1 MVYREGVN
9 VVASFNIITFYAGK
23 EIVTITESSSQ
34 SSELDASSGSLSSNY
49 ERNPGQL
56 KQSLLLACRC
66 AQVADEFRGE
76 DIVVLDLTKITP
88 EFDFFVITT
97 GKSRR
102 QLHAIIEEA
111 DRMMAEQGSERLGIE
126 GYDTNHW
133 ILQDYGDVV
142 LHVFDDEY
150 REIYDL
156 ERLWGDAEKVDWKAV
171 LESQDAS

>member
-1 MVYREGVN
+1 M
-9 VVASFNIITFYAGK
+9 
-23 EIVTITESSSQ
+23 TITESTSQ
-34 SSELDASSGSLSSNY
+34 NADSGTVSESLSSNY
-49 ERNPGQL
+49 ERDPDQL
-56 KQSLLLACRC
+56 KHSLLLACRC
-66 AQVADEFRGE
+66 AQLADEFRAE
-76 DIVVLDLTKITP
+76 DTVVLNLTMFTP

-102 QLHAIIEEA
+102 QLHAIVEEA
-111 DRMMAEQGSERLGIE
+111 DRMMAEQGSKRIGIE

-142 LHVFDDEY
+142 LHVFDTEY

-171 LESQDAS
+171 LEAQT